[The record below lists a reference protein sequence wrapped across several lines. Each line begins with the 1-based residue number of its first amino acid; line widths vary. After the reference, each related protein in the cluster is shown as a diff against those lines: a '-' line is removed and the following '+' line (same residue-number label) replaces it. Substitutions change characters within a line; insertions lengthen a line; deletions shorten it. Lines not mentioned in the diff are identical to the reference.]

1 MRRPLLVFLAVGIA
15 IGLVSPGA
23 AAGTPPPVPTSAAVA
38 GEPATVTASGEALI
52 DAGPDPL
59 SVYMI
64 QLQGIIDPKDPSTSL
79 DAYVAKLQRIRQAVI
94 GAGVPDSA
102 VTPASYSTNPLGASA
117 SISFNSVFRY
127 EVRPNATSVSAA
139 RAAFAA
145 GASMVYNNMPAPA
158 VGLRR
163 PDGAALDGAIAEA
176 MGRARDYAARVIAP
190 RSVGEA
196 RASTLVIRGEPDS
209 APVSWRVQVTVT
221 FVVR

>member
-38 GEPATVTASGEALI
+38 GEPATV
-52 DAGPDPL
+52 
-59 SVYMI
+59 
-64 QLQGIIDPKDPSTSL
+64 
-79 DAYVAKLQRIRQAVI
+79 
-94 GAGVPDSA
+94 
-102 VTPASYSTNPLGASA
+102 
-117 SISFNSVFRY
+117 
-127 EVRPNATSVSAA
+127 
-139 RAAFAA
+139 
-145 GASMVYNNMPAPA
+145 PAPA